1 MVAPESPP
9 AGTIIMV
16 DDNRDLLELF
26 SDALHDL
33 GKFTVVCAANGEEAL
48 EQAMSLHP
56 DCMVIDIVMPQL
68 NGFQLVHALRGDPA
82 SRDIPLVILTALAQ
96 DREQFIGL
104 AAGADAYLVKPVAPQ
119 ALIAAIRQAT
129 AISQAE
135 RVRRYLALTDDPSLQ
150 R

>member
-1 MVAPESPP
+1 MSAPTSS

-33 GKFTVVCAANGEEAL
+33 GKFVVVCAMDGEEAL
-48 EQAMSLHP
+48 EQAVSIHP

-68 NGFQLVHALRGDPA
+68 NGFQLVHALRGDPLT
-82 SRDIPLVILTALAQ
+82 RDIPLVILTALAQ

-104 AAGADAYLVKPVAPQ
+104 AAGADAYLVKPVAPHD
-119 ALIAAIRQAT
+119 LIVAIRQAI
-129 AISQAE
+129 ALSQAE
-135 RVRRYLALTDDPSLQ
+135 RVRRYLALTDDPSPQ